1 MNEILQRMA
10 SDVQGLNGNTSAR
23 RDNFSVFSHSKFSHR
38 TCSITLL
45 KEVQGLKEF
54 LREQQQ
60 KQYNKLTKYSNDNE
74 QLKQENRKMRNT
86 LKQKDKKSKD
96 EINNL
101 KSKLRKLER
110 DARSSSQKKDKLRFL
125 KIFEYINTKISGLLA
140 FDCLLQLKNQILG
153 NRKCD

>member
-1 MNEILQRMA
+1 M
-10 SDVQGLNGNTSAR
+10 
-23 RDNFSVFSHSKFSHR
+23 
-38 TCSITLL
+38 
-45 KEVQGLKEF
+45 QGLKEF

-60 KQYNKLTKYSNDNE
+60 KQYNKLTKYSSDNE

-110 DARSSSQKKDKLRFL
+110 DVKNSSQTKDKGGFPIVWL
-125 KIFEYINTKISGLLA
+125 ISNSGLTPVQTIA
-140 FDCLLQLKNQILG
+140 
-153 NRKCD
+153 RKLTLSRLRSKTKT

>member
-1 MNEILQRMA
+1 M
-10 SDVQGLNGNTSAR
+10 
-23 RDNFSVFSHSKFSHR
+23 
-38 TCSITLL
+38 
-45 KEVQGLKEF
+45 QGLKEF

-60 KQYNKLTKYSNDNE
+60 KQYNKLTKYSSDNE

-110 DARSSSQKKDKLRFL
+110 DAKSSSQTKDKAGFL
-125 KIFEYINTKISGLLA
+125 IVWLISNSGLTSE
-140 FDCLLQLKNQILG
+140 K
-153 NRKCD
+153 R

>member
-1 MNEILQRMA
+1 M
-10 SDVQGLNGNTSAR
+10 
-23 RDNFSVFSHSKFSHR
+23 
-38 TCSITLL
+38 
-45 KEVQGLKEF
+45 QGLKEF

-110 DARSSSQKKDKLRFL
+110 DARSSSQTKDKEGFL
-125 KIFEYINTKISGLLA
+125 MY
-140 FDCLLQLKNQILG
+140 FDC
-153 NRKCD
+153 

>member
-1 MNEILQRMA
+1 M
-10 SDVQGLNGNTSAR
+10 
-23 RDNFSVFSHSKFSHR
+23 
-38 TCSITLL
+38 
-45 KEVQGLKEF
+45 QGLKEF

-60 KQYNKLTKYSNDNE
+60 KQYNKLTKYSSDNE

-110 DARSSSQKKDKLRFL
+110 DAKNSSQTKDKAGFL
-125 KIFEYINTKISGLLA
+125 IG
-140 FDCLLQLKNQILG
+140 
-153 NRKCD
+153 

>member
-1 MNEILQRMA
+1 M
-10 SDVQGLNGNTSAR
+10 
-23 RDNFSVFSHSKFSHR
+23 
-38 TCSITLL
+38 
-45 KEVQGLKEF
+45 QGLKEF

-60 KQYNKLTKYSNDNE
+60 KQYNKLTKYSSDNE

-110 DARSSSQKKDKLRFL
+110 DAKNSSQTKDKDGFL
-125 KIFEYINTKISGLLA
+125 IVWLISNSGLTSE
-140 FDCLLQLKNQILG
+140 K
-153 NRKCD
+153 R